1 MEPPPNLRQPTQ
13 TSPAVMIA
21 MLAASVAV
29 AGFAIS
35 NQSYWIDEAP
45 SLIVGMARNPA
56 EAWHNAQA
64 VGGPAIQVPLYD
76 IYIYAWHKFFGG
88 GEWTMRASNIPLFVF
103 AQLAFLTLLRSRP
116 RLAVTAS
123 ALALL
128 SPALWMYLDEARP
141 YIMQYA
147 AACWL
152 AAAILR
158 ELLPAAPAEEG
169 WKTPELLLLSLATVL
184 LFGSSLIGVLWAAGA
199 AFVLLRL
206 FRNTGNATP
215 GHSPST
221 IYLAGLALSLL
232 ALAAW
237 YMMTRPDAD
246 RAEYF
251 RPVMALSALP
261 YIAYEFLGFAGFGP
275 GRLELRVAPV
285 AALGRHF
292 LALLP
297 LAVVV
302 ATLALLAFQRLR
314 GNRPERR
321 AIHAFLFAVI
331 VPTLIIIG
339 AMLFFGNRPLPR
351 HFMPMLPFVI
361 LGLAALLPPAMSQ
374 PSVVFRAAAI
384 MLPLLWLCSS
394 LNLRWRGAHAK
405 DDYRTAAR
413 ITAAALRENKEV
425 WWAADAA
432 TGFIY
437 LTPMAMDNVPGR
449 AWAMQGPQ
457 WDDIRFKFP
466 PRVIVMSKPDI
477 FDPHGAIARYAGENH
492 FVPVLKLPAFSI
504 LMRENDRLPTVMP

>member
-1 MEPPPNLRQPTQ
+1 MEQSPNLRQPTQ
-13 TSPAVMIA
+13 ISHAVMVV

-45 SLIVGMARNPA
+45 SLIVGMAPNPA
-56 EAWHNAQA
+56 EAWRNAQT
-64 VGGPAIQVPLYD
+64 VGGSAIQMPLYD
-76 IYIYAWHKFFGG
+76 IYIYAWHKIFGG

-103 AQLAFLTLLRSRP
+103 GQLAFLTLLRARS
-116 RLAVTAS
+116 RLAVTACM
-123 ALALL
+123 LALIN
-128 SPALWMYLDEARP
+128 PALWMYLDEARP

-158 ELLPAAPAEEG
+158 GLLSEGAEH

-184 LFGSSLIGVLWAAGA
+184 LFGSSPIGILWAAGA
-199 AFVLLRL
+199 AFVLLRQ
-206 FRNTGNATP
+206 FRHADSTTP
-215 GHSPST
+215 GRSPAAM
-221 IYLAGLALSLL
+221 YLAGLALPLL

-237 YMMTRPDAD
+237 YALTSPNAD

-251 RPVMALSALP
+251 RPIMALSALP
-261 YIAYEFLGFAGFGP
+261 YIAYDFLGFAGFGP

-297 LAVVV
+297 LAAVIS
-302 ATLALLAFQRLR
+302 TLVLLAFQRLR
-314 GNRPERR
+314 GHKPERR
-321 AIHAFLFAVI
+321 VVHAFTFAVI
-331 VPTLIIIG
+331 LPTLVIIG
-339 AMLFFGNRPLPR
+339 AMLFFGSRPLPR
-351 HFMPMLPFVI
+351 HFMPMLPFII
-361 LGLAALLPPAMSQ
+361 LGLAALLPSAMAQ
-374 PSVVFRAAAI
+374 PSVVFRVAAI

-437 LTPMAMDNVPGR
+437 LTPMALDNVPGR

-492 FVPVLKLPAFSI
+492 FVPVLKLPAFTI
-504 LMRENDRLPTVMP
+504 FMRENDRLPAITP